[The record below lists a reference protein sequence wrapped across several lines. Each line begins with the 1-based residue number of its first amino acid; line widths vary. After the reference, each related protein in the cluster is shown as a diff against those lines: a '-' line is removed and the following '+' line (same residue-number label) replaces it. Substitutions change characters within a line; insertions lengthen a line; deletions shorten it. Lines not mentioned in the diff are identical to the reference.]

1 MQLSFNAKQKLKLSV
16 TRNKE
21 YLSKYLLEEER
32 VVGAMLD
39 SKKLEPEGEGK
50 YKYTVTSFK
59 VFQLDINPVVSIA
72 VENKDGILRMSA
84 LESKLDGLGI
94 IDDFN
99 LILKANLEAT
109 DLGLEGEALLGV
121 SVSQPPLLRLV
132 PKKILE
138 STGHSVLNG
147 ILLGIKSRVQQQL
160 VKDFLDWCELN
171 KIWFFKKLFLWRLV
185 IPFLLINER
194 CSLVP

>member
-1 MQLSFNAKQKLKLSV
+1 MLLAFDAKQKLKLSV

-39 SKKLEPEGEGK
+39 PNKLEPEGEGM

-59 VFQLDINPVVSIA
+59 VFQLDVKPVVSIA
-72 VENKDGILRMSA
+72 VENNEGVLTMSA
-84 LESKLDGLGI
+84 LDSKLDGLGI
-94 IDDFN
+94 VEDFN

-109 DLGLEGEALLGV
+109 DFGLEGEALLGV
-121 SVSQPPLLRLV
+121 SVSQPPLLKLL

-160 VKDFLDWCELN
+160 IKDFVNWCELN
-171 KIWFFKKLFLWRLV
+171 KI
-185 IPFLLINER
+185 
-194 CSLVP
+194 

>member
-1 MQLSFNAKQKLKLSV
+1 MLLSFDAKQKLKLSV

-21 YLSKYLLEEER
+21 YLSNYLLEEER

-39 SKKLEPEGEGK
+39 SNKLVPEGEGR

-59 VFQLDINPVVSIA
+59 VFQLDIKPVVLIG
-72 VENKDGILRMSA
+72 VENKNGTLRMSA
-84 LESKLDGLGI
+84 LDSTLDGLGI
-94 IDDFN
+94 VDDFN

-109 DLGLEGEALLGV
+109 DAGLEGEALLGV
-121 SVSQPPLLRLV
+121 SVSQPPLLKLV

-147 ILLGIKSRVQQQL
+147 ILLGIKSRVQKQL
-160 VKDFLDWCELN
+160 VKDFLDWSKLN
-171 KIWFFKKLFLWRLV
+171 KI
-185 IPFLLINER
+185 
-194 CSLVP
+194 

>member
-1 MQLSFNAKQKLKLSV
+1 MLLSFDAKQKLKLSV

-39 SKKLEPEGEGK
+39 SKKLIPEGKGK

-59 VFQLDINPVVSIA
+59 VFQLDINPVVLIA
-72 VENKDGILRMSA
+72 VENEDGVLRMSA
-84 LESKLDGLGI
+84 LDSKLDGLGI
-94 IDDFN
+94 IDDFK

-109 DLGLEGEALLGV
+109 DIGLEGEALLGV
-121 SVSQPPLLRLV
+121 TVSQPPLLKLI

-160 VKDFLDWCELN
+160 IKDFLDWCELN
-171 KIWFFKKLFLWRLV
+171 KI
-185 IPFLLINER
+185 
-194 CSLVP
+194 

>member
-1 MQLSFNAKQKLKLSV
+1 MLLSFDAKQKLKLSV

-39 SKKLEPEGEGK
+39 SKKLEPEGAGR

-59 VFQLDINPVVSIA
+59 VFQLDINPVVLIA
-72 VENKDGILRMSA
+72 VENKNGILKMTA
-84 LESKLDGLGI
+84 LDSTLDGLGI
-94 IDDFN
+94 IDDFK

-109 DLGLEGEALLGV
+109 DIGLEGEALLGV
-121 SVSQPPLLRLV
+121 SVSQPPLLKLV

-160 VKDFLDWCELN
+160 VKDFLDWCESNQL
-171 KIWFFKKLFLWRLV
+171 
-185 IPFLLINER
+185 
-194 CSLVP
+194 

>member
-1 MQLSFNAKQKLKLSV
+1 MLLSFNAKQKLKLSV
-16 TRNKE
+16 TLHKE

-39 SKKLEPEGEGK
+39 SKKLVPEGQGK

-72 VENKDGILRMSA
+72 VENKDGVLRMSA
-84 LESKLDGLGI
+84 LDSALVGLGM

-109 DLGLEGEALLGV
+109 DIGLEGEALLGV
-121 SVSQPPLLRLV
+121 SVSQPPLLKLI

-160 VKDFLDWCELN
+160 VNDFLDWCESN
-171 KIWFFKKLFLWRLV
+171 KI
-185 IPFLLINER
+185 
-194 CSLVP
+194 

>member
-1 MQLSFNAKQKLKLSV
+1 MLLSFDAKQKLELSV

-39 SKKLEPEGEGK
+39 SKKLVPEGEGR

-59 VFQLDINPVVSIA
+59 VFQLDINPVVLIA

-84 LESKLDGLGI
+84 LDSTLDGLGI

-109 DLGLEGEALLGV
+109 DIGLEGEALLGV
-121 SVSQPPLLRLV
+121 SVSQPPLLKLV

-160 VKDFLDWCELN
+160 VKDFLAWCELN
-171 KIWFFKKLFLWRLV
+171 KI
-185 IPFLLINER
+185 
-194 CSLVP
+194 

>member
-1 MQLSFNAKQKLKLSV
+1 MLLAFDAKQKLKLSV

-39 SKKLEPEGEGK
+39 PNKLEPEGEGM

-59 VFQLDINPVVSIA
+59 VFQLDVKPVVSIA
-72 VENKDGILRMSA
+72 VENNEGVLKMSA
-84 LESKLDGLGI
+84 LDSTLDGLGMVE
-94 IDDFN
+94 DFN

-109 DLGLEGEALLGV
+109 DFGLEGEALLGV
-121 SVSQPPLLRLV
+121 SVSQPPLLKFL

-160 VKDFLDWCELN
+160 IKDFVNWCELN
-171 KIWFFKKLFLWRLV
+171 QI
-185 IPFLLINER
+185 
-194 CSLVP
+194 

>member
-1 MQLSFNAKQKLKLSV
+1 MLLAFDARQKLKLSV

-39 SKKLEPEGEGK
+39 PNKLEPEGEGK
-50 YKYTVTSFK
+50 YKYTVTSFR
-59 VFQLDINPVVSIA
+59 VFQLDVNPVVSIA
-72 VENKDGILRMSA
+72 VENNEGVLKMSA
-84 LESKLDGLGI
+84 LDSTLDGLGMVE
-94 IDDFN
+94 DFN

-109 DLGLEGEALLGV
+109 DFGLEGEALLGV
-121 SVSQPPLLRLV
+121 SVSQPPLLKLL

-160 VKDFLDWCELN
+160 IKDFVNWCELN
-171 KIWFFKKLFLWRLV
+171 QL
-185 IPFLLINER
+185 
-194 CSLVP
+194 

>member
-1 MQLSFNAKQKLKLSV
+1 MLLAFDAKQKLKLSV
-16 TRNKE
+16 KRNNE

-39 SKKLEPEGEGK
+39 PNKLEPEGEGM
-50 YKYTVTSFK
+50 YKYTVTSFN
-59 VFQLDINPVVSIA
+59 VFQLDVKPVVSIA
-72 VENKDGILRMSA
+72 VENNEGVLKMSA
-84 LESKLDGLGI
+84 LDSTLDGLGMVE
-94 IDDFN
+94 DFN

-109 DLGLEGEALLGV
+109 DFGLEGEALLGV
-121 SVSQPPLLRLV
+121 SVSQPPLLKLL

-160 VKDFLDWCELN
+160 IKDFVNWCELN
-171 KIWFFKKLFLWRLV
+171 QI
-185 IPFLLINER
+185 
-194 CSLVP
+194 

>member
-1 MQLSFNAKQKLKLSV
+1 MLLAFDARQKLKLSV

-39 SKKLEPEGEGK
+39 PNKLEPEGEGK
-50 YKYTVTSFK
+50 YKYTVTSFR
-59 VFQLDINPVVSIA
+59 VFQLDVNPVVSIA
-72 VENKDGILRMSA
+72 VENDEGVLKMSA
-84 LESKLDGLGI
+84 LDSKLDGLGI
-94 IDDFN
+94 VEDFN

-109 DLGLEGEALLGV
+109 GFGLEGEALLGV
-121 SVSQPPLLRLV
+121 SVSQPPLLKLL

-160 VKDFLDWCELN
+160 IKDFVNWCELN
-171 KIWFFKKLFLWRLV
+171 KI
-185 IPFLLINER
+185 
-194 CSLVP
+194 

>member
-1 MQLSFNAKQKLKLSV
+1 MLLSFDAKQKLKLSV
-16 TRNKE
+16 TRNKK
-21 YLSKYLLEEER
+21 YLSRYLLEEER

-39 SKKLEPEGEGK
+39 SKKLVPEGEGK

-59 VFQLDINPVVSIA
+59 VFQLDIKPVVSIA
-72 VENKDGILRMSA
+72 VETKDETLRMSA

-94 IDDFN
+94 VDDFN
-99 LILKANLEAT
+99 LILKANLKAT
-109 DLGLEGEALLGV
+109 DIGLEGEALLGV
-121 SVSQPPLLRLV
+121 SVSQPPLLKLV

-160 VKDFLDWCELN
+160 VKDFLEWCELN
-171 KIWFFKKLFLWRLV
+171 KV
-185 IPFLLINER
+185 
-194 CSLVP
+194 

>member
-1 MQLSFNAKQKLKLSV
+1 MLLSFDAKQKLKLIV
-16 TRNKE
+16 TRNKK

-39 SKKLEPEGEGK
+39 SNKLVPEEKGR
-50 YKYTVTSFK
+50 YKYSVTSFK

-72 VENKDGILRMSA
+72 VENKDGILKMSA
-84 LESKLDGLGI
+84 VESKLDGLGMV
-94 IDDFN
+94 DDFN

-109 DLGLEGEALLGV
+109 DIGLEGEALLGV
-121 SVSQPPLLRLV
+121 SVSQPPLLKLV

-147 ILLGIKSRVQQQL
+147 ILLGIKSRVQKQL
-160 VKDFLDWCELN
+160 VKDFFDWCEFN
-171 KIWFFKKLFLWRLV
+171 KI
-185 IPFLLINER
+185 
-194 CSLVP
+194 

>member
-1 MQLSFNAKQKLKLSV
+1 MLLAFDAKQKLKLSV

-39 SKKLEPEGEGK
+39 PNKLEPEGEGM

-59 VFQLDINPVVSIA
+59 VFQLDVKPVVSIA
-72 VENKDGILRMSA
+72 VENNEGVLTMSA
-84 LESKLDGLGI
+84 IDSKLDGLGI
-94 IDDFN
+94 VEDFN

-109 DLGLEGEALLGV
+109 DFGLEGEALLGV
-121 SVSQPPLLRLV
+121 SVSQPPLLKLL

-160 VKDFLDWCELN
+160 IKDFVNWCELN
-171 KIWFFKKLFLWRLV
+171 QI
-185 IPFLLINER
+185 
-194 CSLVP
+194 

>member
-1 MQLSFNAKQKLKLSV
+1 MLLSFDAKQKLKLSV
-16 TRNKE
+16 SKNKE
-21 YLSKYLLEEER
+21 YLSNYLLEEER

-39 SKKLEPEGEGK
+39 SKKLVPEGDGK

-72 VENKDGILRMSA
+72 VENKDGILKMSA
-84 LESKLDGLGI
+84 LDSQLDGLGI

-109 DLGLEGEALLGV
+109 PNGLEGEAMLGV
-121 SVSQPPLLRLV
+121 SVSQPPILKLV

-160 VKDFLDWCELN
+160 VNDFLDWCALN
-171 KIWFFKKLFLWRLV
+171 QI
-185 IPFLLINER
+185 
-194 CSLVP
+194 

>member
-1 MQLSFNAKQKLKLSV
+1 MLLSFDAKQKLKLSV

-39 SKKLEPEGEGK
+39 SKKLEPEGEGRF
-50 YKYTVTSFK
+50 KYTVTSVK
-59 VFQLDINPVVSIA
+59 VFQLDINPVVLIA
-72 VENKDGILRMSA
+72 VENEEGILRMSA
-84 LESKLDGLGI
+84 LESKLDGLGMV
-94 IDDFN
+94 DDFN

-109 DLGLEGEALLGV
+109 DVGLEGEALLGV
-121 SVSQPPLLRLV
+121 SVSQPPLLKLI

-147 ILLGIKSRVQQQL
+147 ILLGIKSRGQQQL
-160 VKDFLDWCELN
+160 IKDFLDWCESK
-171 KIWFFKKLFLWRLV
+171 KI
-185 IPFLLINER
+185 
-194 CSLVP
+194 

>member
-1 MQLSFNAKQKLKLSV
+1 MLLAFDAKQKLKLSV

-39 SKKLEPEGEGK
+39 PNKLESEGK
-50 YKYTVTSFK
+50 GMYKYTVTSFK
-59 VFQLDINPVVSIA
+59 VFQLDVNPVVSIA
-72 VENKDGILRMSA
+72 VENNEGVLKMSA
-84 LESKLDGLGI
+84 LDSKLDGLGI
-94 IDDFN
+94 VEDFN

-109 DLGLEGEALLGV
+109 DFGLEGEALLGV
-121 SVSQPPLLRLV
+121 SVSQPPLLKLL

-160 VKDFLDWCELN
+160 IKDFVNWCELN
-171 KIWFFKKLFLWRLV
+171 QI
-185 IPFLLINER
+185 
-194 CSLVP
+194 

>member
-1 MQLSFNAKQKLKLSV
+1 MLLSFDAKQKLKLSV
-16 TRNKE
+16 KRNKE

-39 SKKLEPEGEGK
+39 SKKLVYEGEGR

-59 VFQLDINPVVSIA
+59 VLQLDINPVVLIG
-72 VENKDGILRMSA
+72 VENKDRILRMSA
-84 LESKLDGLGI
+84 LESTLDGLGI

-109 DLGLEGEALLGV
+109 DIGLEGEALLGV
-121 SVSQPPLLRLV
+121 SVSQPPLLKLV

-147 ILLGIKSRVQQQL
+147 ILLGIKARVQQQL
-160 VKDFLDWCELN
+160 VKDFLDWCES
-171 KIWFFKKLFLWRLV
+171 KQI
-185 IPFLLINER
+185 
-194 CSLVP
+194 

>member
-1 MQLSFNAKQKLKLSV
+1 MLLSFDAKQKLKLSV

-39 SKKLEPEGEGK
+39 SRKLVPEGEGK

-59 VFQLDINPVVSIA
+59 VFQLDINPVVSIG
-72 VENKDGILRMSA
+72 VENKDGVLTMSA
-84 LESKLDGLGI
+84 LDSKLDGLGM
-94 IDDFN
+94 IDDFK
-99 LILKANLEAT
+99 LILKANLQAT
-109 DLGLEGEALLGV
+109 DIGLEGEALLGV

-147 ILLGIKSRVQQQL
+147 ILLGIKARVQKQL
-160 VKDFLDWCELN
+160 VQDFLDWCESTM
-171 KIWFFKKLFLWRLV
+171 I
-185 IPFLLINER
+185 
-194 CSLVP
+194 